1 MTRPRSAHRK
11 VIEVSK
17 PLHEELTRI
26 KAERSEQLGR
36 QVTFT
41 EIINEW
47 RVRSEGLDLLAS
59 HSRVR
64 MVPSGP

>member
-26 KAERSEQLGR
+26 KKERTEQLGH

-41 EIINEW
+41 EIIDEW
-47 RVRSEGLDLLAS
+47 RVHAK
-59 HSRVR
+59 V
-64 MVPSGP
+64 VPSGT